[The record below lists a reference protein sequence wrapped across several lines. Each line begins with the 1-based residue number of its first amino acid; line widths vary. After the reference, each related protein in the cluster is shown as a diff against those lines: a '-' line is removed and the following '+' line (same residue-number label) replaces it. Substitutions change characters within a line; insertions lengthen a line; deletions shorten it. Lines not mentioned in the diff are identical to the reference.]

1 MCLSSANVIALLR
14 PSPPPSARPHLSCVA
29 LTIWIFML
37 IFDGCMM
44 REDLFCVCEWRQNKV
59 FVEPLGKQ
67 IFGYFETPRSVVEK
81 FASKEETGRVTDS
94 RDFLM
99 PTDPTDS
106 NDATEWSTLPK
117 VSDMVH
123 RSFWIHCMQSSV
135 QKEHEM
141 VSAIWSL
148 PRSFWEIHIAHIIW
162 LCMYIYTYTGMFT
175 LPTVTNEYKWRFS
188 SGSPSLNMCCSDW
201 REHPQMIMY
210 ICNI

>member
-1 MCLSSANVIALLR
+1 MLSPSSAR
-14 PSPPPSARPHLSCVA
+14 HHPPSAHPHLSCVA
-29 LTIWIFML
+29 LTICIHMYWIFML

-44 REDLFCVCEWRQNKV
+44 REDLFCVCEWRGRTRF

-67 IFGYFETPRSVVEK
+67 ICGYFETPRSVVEK

-135 QKEHEM
+135 QKENEM

-162 LCMYIYTYTGMFT
+162 
-175 LPTVTNEYKWRFS
+175 
-188 SGSPSLNMCCSDW
+188 SPSLNMCCSDW